1 MKRTLIWAG
10 VWLLLAGAAVGLQ
23 ACSALGVAMA
33 PAKKATAPTAD
44 AQALASDFWLALHG
58 GDYGRI
64 DDLLER
70 HMREVVAEPGDAL
83 TLFHTGLLHAWKLS
97 ERSREPRNAR
107 VVEHA
112 IAARRLFAEAA
123 QLDPADARIA
133 GFAAGFVMTEAAIL
147 SNEKQ
152 LRQGYFQMQ
161 DAVASWPEFNL
172 FTSGYVMS
180 ANPPHSAPFTE
191 GLEQQ
196 WRTLDAC
203 FGAKVSRQSPD
214 LRPYLSQ
221 ETQSGRKR
229 ACWNS
234 WIAPHN
240 WEGFFLNFGD
250 MLARSGDM
258 ANARVMYQATRLSG
272 TYEQWPYRGVAER
285 RLANLASLTDAL
297 NKAPD
302 NEPERVTMNS
312 SAFSCMA
319 CHQASG
325 PPSVRSGS

>member
-1 MKRTLIWAG
+1 
-10 VWLLLAGAAVGLQ
+10 
-23 ACSALGVAMA
+23 MA
-33 PAKKATAPTAD
+33 PAKIATPPTAD
-44 AQALASDFWLALHG
+44 AQAVASDFWAALHG
-58 GDYGRI
+58 GEYARI
-64 DDLLER
+64 DALLER
-70 HMREVVAEPGDAL
+70 HMQQVVAQPGDAM
-83 TLFHTGLLHAWKLS
+83 TLFHAGLLHAWKLS
-97 ERSREPRNAR
+97 EHSREPRNAR

-112 IAARRLFAEAA
+112 MAARRLFAEAA

-147 SNEKQ
+147 GNEKQ

-161 DAVASWPEFNL
+161 DAVAQWPQFNL

-180 ANPPHSAPFTE
+180 TNPPHSAPFTE

-196 WRTLDAC
+196 WQTLDVC
-203 FGAKVSRQSPD
+203 FGAKVSRHSPD
-214 LRPYLSQ
+214 LRPYLGQ

-250 MLARSGDM
+250 MLARSGDVV
-258 ANARVMYQATRLSG
+258 NARVMYEATRLSR
-272 TYEQWPYRGVAER
+272 TYEQWPYRGVVER
-285 RLANLASLTDAL
+285 RLANIGTLTDAL

-302 NEPERVTMNS
+302 NEPENVTMSS